1 MPEAEEKHNLGCQRG
16 GWESKHAGGVRVLET
31 GSMRIVV
38 KSKNGTVTPIAKEY
52 AQKKVSKLGRFI
64 DDTQS
69 VLAEVTLRSENETQI
84 AEVTLR
90 VGGLIL
96 RGEGQRSEM
105 HGSIDEAVAR
115 IERQFEKYRTRI
127 QKRIQSARSMPDTV
141 AAAAPKPESEE
152 DQVVRVK
159 RFAMRP
165 MAVDEAIMQM
175 EMLDHDF
182 FVFANAETGAVNVVY
197 RRRDK
202 GYGLIEPVL

>member
-1 MPEAEEKHNLGCQRG
+1 VVEQG
-16 GWESKHAGGVRVLET
+16 
-31 GSMRIVV
+31 MRIVV
-38 KSKNGTVTPIAKEY
+38 KTKNGTVTPIAKEY
-52 AQKKVSKLGRFI
+52 AQKKVSKLSRFF
-64 DDTQS
+64 DNAQS

-96 RGEGQRSEM
+96 RGEGQRPEM
-105 HGSIDEAVAR
+105 HSSIDEAVAR

-127 QKRIQSARSMPDTV
+127 QKRIQGARSMADGV
-141 AAAAPKPESEE
+141 AAAPPQAESEDE
-152 DQVVRVK
+152 QVVRVK

-165 MAVDEAIMQM
+165 MTVEEAIMQM

-182 FVFANAETGAVNVVY
+182 FVFANAETGAINVVY

-202 GYGLIEPVL
+202 GYGLIEPIL